1 MSVVHDTSTDLKL
14 AIFVLQPKCLLM
26 SDLSPITIP
35 PPPLLP
41 SQLFPIPHL
50 FSVTQAFNTS
60 FLSQRDLNSDHALST
75 AFTSFQFASKGK
87 LYASRFFQKK
97 IDVWNP
103 FHFDSVKFQ
112 LLVFKFFTNHIFT
125 SSIPAQED
133 VWSDSVLQNL
143 SFMTSPSST
152 VPLKHMLGNSDM
164 WAQRH
169 FTIILVLTTANFT
182 PVAHIL
188 PFFFLIHFWDPWL
201 LPVSQSIMT
210 MAIQELQSCCQT
222 WTAETLCFSATLSI
236 IIKNKLIPSKTRL
249 LGLNQMYMFF
259 GKGCVK

>member
-50 FSVTQAFNTS
+50 FSITQAFNTS

-112 LLVFKFFTNHIFT
+112 LLVFKFFANHIFT

-182 PVAHIL
+182 PVAHIM
-188 PFFFLIHFWDPWL
+188 PFFF
-201 LPVSQSIMT
+201 
-210 MAIQELQSCCQT
+210 
-222 WTAETLCFSATLSI
+222 
-236 IIKNKLIPSKTRL
+236 
-249 LGLNQMYMFF
+249 
-259 GKGCVK
+259 